1 MKENQKTTSYLVGY
15 TIRGDSEGKNALRRK
30 LSEKLEGLPGAERVN
45 ESTLKYPDNKDF
57 IEKVKCVCR
66 QAEQDAGNVS
76 FEESDFVKVYY
87 NPHLRYMT
95 PTNTG
100 QRGFENRII
109 EELVYGRV
117 D

>member
-45 ESTLKYPDNKDF
+45 ESMLKYPDDKDF

-95 PTNTG
+95 PANTG